1 VTVAMEPRFPY
12 REVAD
17 DLRDK
22 TKSGELAGQR
32 PSRAKL
38 AEEYG
43 YAEMTI
49 DRAIK
54 ALKEEGLV
62 YGIAAWAPSSASPL
76 SCAGPPPA
84 LRK

>member
-1 VTVAMEPRFPY
+1 MEPQFPY

-22 TKSGELAGQR
+22 IKSGELAGQL

-38 AEEYG
+38 AEE

-62 YGIAAWAPSSASPL
+62 YGIAGL
-76 SCAGPPPA
+76 GTFV
-84 LRK
+84 R

>member
-1 VTVAMEPRFPY
+1 VIVAMEPQFPY

-22 TKSGELAGQR
+22 IKSAELARQL

-54 ALKEEGLV
+54 LLKEEGLV
-62 YGIAAWAPSSASPL
+62 YGIAGL
-76 SCAGPPPA
+76 GTFV
-84 LRK
+84 R